1 MENIPQF
8 EALKGLKDAY
18 NTAKNAS
25 EAAGEEVTT
34 ANEAYQTAV
43 SNTTAAKNT
52 YENDPNHA
60 LAIQAE
66 QEYNNAI
73 TQSNNAEAEY
83 NTASQKIETLTKKLN
98 DLRAEATN
106 KENLY
111 NAAEDDVKNFSGQKT
126 TETTRP
132 ETIIEEKPY
141 PEYTVFYNAVKTLS
155 TETAPILYYGFVD
168 MGYEEIVIFAT
179 GTDIKEKVS
188 SQIANDEGYEVVWYT
203 KDIAPRNLKS
213 GTNPDYDKGLNNF
226 TFEGYTYT
234 PAKCRFYYYE
244 EDGTINHGEY
254 EFTTVIKNALTAIV
268 KTYENLKREFTET
281 IEVPVTEDTEEYAKV
296 KKDRDDALA
305 AWNDAKEN
313 VAAKEKE
320 LSTAEAAEEK
330 ALSKLGTMST
340 LVQNK
345 YNAWQKALDAEKPTR
360 EKWEKAQQAEEEA
373 LAAVTAAETKKENA
387 DKAVEKAK
395 TNYNNA
401 AKLLLGNDEI
411 KYDGDLIICEAYTT
425 IAIIDD
431 FTEGVSTIAEWPAGY
446 TLNGNGHIIET
457 TGALFK
463 TNNGDI
469 DGLATPNGRIA
480 TDNKGK
486 VTNSLTLWGKE
497 YHAYDDVAQQIIRTS
512 AEDAIYE
519 MRDVS
524 TFLFGY
530 DVQTKEVQKLTDNN
544 KLYEAK
550 YANANN
556 KSGYT
561 FRFNLD
567 GDDLVYDTEAFN
579 NSIKGGYTLQNAM
592 LYIENND
599 VTNAVKEQTNVAVKN
614 GNAYVCK
621 NAELKEGAG
630 IKEFYISENV
640 KATNLSYGRDF
651 KQKVVAVCLPFEL
664 SADYIESKN
673 IEVFQ
678 FNKVD
683 ANGVMWFTEKGSI
696 AANKPCLI
704 RFSGEQGDGA
714 IFNKLS
720 EQLLEK
726 TPAELVENIGEYK
739 FCGTYAS
746 AYPADLIGNTQ
757 GVLYGVQNGGLVKT
771 DANSTSRLHQ
781 FRSYVWQPNAVSAN
795 AAPSYKIGLMDED
808 GNELSTA
815 IETVTGEIVSGF
827 KAKGG
832 DSAIEITTDKA
843 CQVKVYTLSGALVK
857 STHVEAGSTSL
868 PVKAGIYV
876 VNGTKVIVK

>member
-1 MENIPQF
+1 M
-8 EALKGLKDAY
+8 KK
-18 NTAKNAS
+18 
-25 EAAGEEVTT
+25 EV
-34 ANEAYQTAV
+34 
-43 SNTTAAKNT
+43 
-52 YENDPNHA
+52 
-60 LAIQAE
+60 
-66 QEYNNAI
+66 
-73 TQSNNAEAEY
+73 
-83 NTASQKIETLTKKLN
+83 
-98 DLRAEATN
+98 
-106 KENLY
+106 
-111 NAAEDDVKNFSGQKT
+111 EDILLEDYPKFNF
-126 TETTRP
+126 P
-132 ETIIEEKPY
+132 CP
-141 PEYTVFYNAVKTLS
+141 
-155 TETAPILYYGFVD
+155 
-168 MGYEEIVIFAT
+168 EEIT
-179 GTDIKEKVS
+179 PLMLY
-188 SQIANDEGYEVVWYT
+188 DEDEEGISYT
-203 KDIAPRNLKS
+203 IDEN
-213 GTNPDYDKGLNNF
+213 
-226 TFEGYTYT
+226 TYT
-234 PAKCRFYYYE
+234 PAVGFIYYHDKNGDIQKSE
-244 EDGTINHGEY
+244 E
-254 EFTTVIKNALTAIV
+254 TTLTSYALTDAVSAFIQV
-268 KTYENLKREFTET
+268 YRNANANKNIPEYFISSKDTTIWIINPNYKTRKEAANE
-281 IEVPVTEDTEEYAKV
+281 AK
-296 KKDRDDALA
+296 
-305 AWNDAKEN
+305 
-313 VAAKEKE
+313 
-320 LSTAEAAEEK
+320 EAAEK
-330 ALSKLGTMST
+330 AYAAWKSAVETESSKKT
-340 LVQNK
+340 
-345 YNAWQKALDAEKPTR
+345 AW
-360 EKWEKAQQAEEEA
+360 
-373 LAAVTAAETKKENA
+373 ENA
-387 DKAVEKAK
+387 VAGVEADK
-395 TNYNNA
+395 
-401 AKLLLGNDEI
+401 
-411 KYDGDLIICEAYTT
+411 EAYKTINIAADFNAPATT
-425 IAIIDD
+425 FDK
-431 FTEGVSTIAEWPAGY
+431 WPAGY

-463 TNNGDI
+463 INEGEIN
-469 DGLATPNGRIA
+469 GLATPNGHIA
-480 TDNKGK
+480 NSNPGT
-486 VTNSLTLWGKE
+486 VTLSLTKWDELYRVYKASGE
-497 YHAYDDVAQQIIRTS
+497 YTNYDT
-512 AEDAIYE
+512 AEDAIYS
-519 MRDVS
+519 MRNTAS
-524 TFLFGY
+524 FKFGY
-530 DVQTKEVQKLTDNN
+530 DIKTGTVKTLSDAT

-550 YANANN
+550 YANASN

-561 FRFNLD
+561 FRFNLK
-567 GDDLVYDTEAFN
+567 DDNLVYDTEAFN
-579 NSIKGGYTLQNAM
+579 NNIKGGYTLQNAM

-621 NAELKEGAG
+621 NVKLEEGAG

-664 SADYIESKN
+664 SADYIETQN
-673 IEVFQ
+673 IEVYQ

-832 DSAIEITTDKA
+832 DSAVEITTDKA